1 MLPTS
6 LISAL
11 QAYSGSGKP
20 LITVDAD
27 AAKQAIKLEPGKQF
41 QAEVQSR
48 ISEGLFK
55 VQVAGQTLQMRLP
68 ANIRSGDVIRLEV
81 IATQPRI
88 TFSMIASTNPLSTP
102 EQIGATARM
111 LSNLADMP
119 LERPVVKQLGQKAVW
134 EANQAVP
141 DAKLL
146 AGALR
151 EILGKSGLFYESHQ
165 AQWVRGERSTNQ
177 LLEEPQNVLTGRS
190 APPSGPDRQ
199 ALPTASFTDAQKSLQ
214 ALRETGSLAPGIKSD
229 QAASTNNA
237 ISQPIAKELLQ
248 LVQQQ
253 LHALEHHHLGWLG
266 QIWPGQQ
273 MQWEIQ
279 GDPENHPRRQ
289 DERQW
294 STEMELSLPKLGDIH
309 ARLVFVENG
318 MQLTLR
324 AADQTTFELFNTFLP
339 NLKDALAA
347 ADIPLTNAVVEKS

>member
-1 MLPTS
+1 MLPES

-11 QAYSGSGKP
+11 QTYSGSGKP
-20 LITVDAD
+20 LIAVDAN
-27 AAKQAIKLEPGKQF
+27 AAKQAVTLEPGKQF

-81 IATQPRI
+81 IATQPKI

-111 LSNLADMP
+111 LSNLAGMP
-119 LERPVVKQLGQKAVW
+119 LERTIVKQLGEKAVW
-134 EANQAVP
+134 EANQAAP
-141 DAKLL
+141 DAKVL

-199 ALPTASFTDAQKSLQ
+199 ALPTASFADTQKSLG
-214 ALRETGSLAPGIKSD
+214 ALRETGLLAQGTKPD
-229 QAASTNNA
+229 QAASA
-237 ISQPIAKELLQ
+237 INDISRPIAKELLQ

-279 GDPENHPRRQ
+279 GDPEHQPRQQ
-289 DERQW
+289 DKRQW
-294 STEMELSLPKLGDIH
+294 STEMELTLPRLGDIH
-309 ARLVFVENG
+309 ARLVFVEKG
-318 MQLTLR
+318 VQLTLR
-324 AADQTTFELFNTFLP
+324 TAEQTTFELFNRFLP
-339 NLKDALAA
+339 ILKDSLAGT
-347 ADIPLTNAVVEKS
+347 DIPLIAAVVEKS